1 MYGQISIF
9 RGGGR
14 GYSWVFKMTD
24 WYSWQNEHKFF
35 HATLRNLE
43 ALASQIVSHI
53 LRVWRLM
60 IFLKADELFHSIGCT
75 KSHLLLSP
83 FKYLDMNL
91 IFPQHIYPFLQSV
104 NFHTAY
110 SVTELTELYFFSDK
124 CSLHVQLR
132 FMEHE
137 LNVCVQMR
145 RELHCKG
152 TFKKISTPVILY
164 L

>member
-1 MYGQISIF
+1 MAKFQFSGE
-9 RGGGR
+9 G
-14 GYSWVFKMTD
+14 VFLGIQND
-24 WYSWQNEHKFF
+24 NWYSWQNEHKFF
-35 HATLRNLE
+35 HATLWNLE

-53 LRVWRLM
+53 LLRVWRPM

-75 KSHLLLSP
+75 KSHLLSSP

-104 NFHTAY
+104 NFHT
-110 SVTELTELYFFSDK
+110 VTELTELYFFSDK